1 MATIPILPLGLAL
14 AMKILIALNSA
25 WNLLNFRSNLIRA
38 LIDDG
43 HTVVLAA
50 PSDENVPALQA
61 LGARFI
67 DLPLQT
73 HGTNPIADLLLLG
86 RFINLLYRE
95 RPNVFLGYT
104 AKPNIYGSLA
114 AHFLNIPVINNISGL
129 GSVFI
134 KGGLVSKVLQLLYR
148 SALRRSKWVFFQN
161 PDDLQLF
168 LSLGLVKQKQVKILP
183 GSGVDLQKFQKT
195 PLPYFQTTGSNNIGN
210 RNFVFLLI
218 TRMLRDKGV
227 EEFVNAARSIKE
239 SHPEVRCALLG
250 FIDNDNPNSISSRKI
265 QEWVDE
271 GVVNYWGTSTDVRVQ
286 LAQADCV
293 VLPSYREGTPRTLL
307 EAAAMGRFL
316 IATDVPGCREVVR
329 DGFNGLLCQPK
340 SYTSLAEKMVQ
351 ALCIPDSQ
359 YKDMAQKSRQWVEE
373 RFDERL
379 VISEYLMVLHI
390 LRVQNFTLQG

>member
-1 MATIPILPLGLAL
+1 MATLPVLPLVLAL
-14 AMKILIALNSA
+14 AMKVLIALNSA

-43 HTVVLAA
+43 HTVVLAS
-50 PSDENVPALQA
+50 PSDEHVPALQA

-67 DLPLQT
+67 DVPLHT
-73 HGTNPIADLLLLG
+73 HGTNPVADLMLFG
-86 RFINLLYRE
+86 RFVHLLNRE

-104 AKPNIYGSLA
+104 AKPNVYGSLA
-114 AHFLNIPVINNISGL
+114 AHLLNISVINNISGL

-134 KGGLVSKVLQLLYR
+134 KGGWITKLLQLLYR
-148 SALRRSKWVFFQN
+148 FALSRSKWVFFQN

-168 LSLGLVKQKQVKILP
+168 LTLRLVNKKQTVVLP
-183 GSGVDLQKFQKT
+183 GSGVDLQKFQNA
-195 PLPYFQTTGSNNIGN
+195 PLPYLQTTDSDNLGK
-210 RNFVFLLI
+210 RNFVFLLV

-239 SHPEVRCALLG
+239 SHPQARCALLG
-250 FIDNDNPNSISSRKI
+250 FVDNNNPNSISSRQI
-265 QEWVDE
+265 QMWVDE
-271 GVVNYWGTSTDVRVQ
+271 GVVSYWGTSKDVRVQ

-329 DGFNGLLCQPK
+329 DGFNGFLCQPK
-340 SYTSLAEKMVQ
+340 NYISLAEKMVQ
-351 ALCIPDSQ
+351 TLCLSDSQ
-359 YKDMAQKSRQWVEE
+359 FKDMAQKSRLWVEE

-379 VISEYLMVLHI
+379 VIAQYLMA
-390 LRVQNFTLQG
+390 LRGLGL